1 MLSFSPLFDRR
12 RFMQLAAGG
21 VLATASAKEVFAQSK
36 KQLRIAYGA
45 IGADRHPFQLSIT
58 PDWDINA
65 LVFDSLISLN
75 SNGEPVAGT
84 ATAKI
89 ERPSPVTIRLT
100 LKPGIQFSN
109 GEPLGAADV
118 KTSMETYLRP
128 EVLNSYLYT
137 PWLERV
143 EIVDDLTVDL
153 ISKRPFRIALGYMAY
168 QSFII
173 PRTATDL
180 QQFSRAPIGS
190 GPFIIAETES
200 SNRILLR
207 RNQKYTRKQP
217 GFEEILLRKI
227 PEDSTRVA
235 ALLAKEV
242 DFASSVRVEDVQA
255 IRSMGGSIDELSTL
269 RMMFVRF
276 NMSFDSPLR
285 DVRVRKA
292 INHAVDRV
300 AIQEAFYGGRGAIAK
315 APVASGTRFFAEGLE
330 PYSFDLAKA
339 RKLMAEA
346 GHSSGF
352 SMKLATPMGRY
363 YRDREIAEAIAGQVQ
378 QIGVN
383 LEIVPMEWATYLQ
396 RVRTEW
402 QTTGK
407 EYGLSLMAWG
417 NPTQDADFGVIP
429 FDTVS
434 NAWNIQGYKNE
445 RVQELMT
452 LGRTEFDPTKL
463 KAIYDELQSR
473 IWDDA
478 PWLFLFE
485 MPIINGMSGNLS
497 GVRQNRTETMD
508 WINAQPAK

>member
-1 MLSFSPLFDRR
+1 MSRFSPMFDRR

-21 VLATASAKEVFAQSK
+21 ALVSVSAKDVFAQSK

-65 LVFDSLISLN
+65 LVFDSLISLGP
-75 SNGEPVAGT
+75 NGEPVAGT
-84 ATAKI
+84 ATQKI

-100 LKPGIQFSN
+100 LKPGLQFSN
-109 GEPLGAADV
+109 GAPVGAADV
-118 KTSMETYLRP
+118 KVSMETYLRP

-137 PWLERV
+137 PWLDRV

-190 GPFIIAETES
+190 GPYVIAETES
-200 SNRILLR
+200 SNRVLMR
-207 RNQKYTRKQP
+207 RNPKYTRQQLA
-217 GFEEILLRKI
+217 FDEILFRKI

-242 DFASSVRVEDVQA
+242 DFASSVRVEDVQS
-255 IRSMGGSIDELSTL
+255 IRAMGGSVDELSTL

-276 NMSFDSPLR
+276 NMTFDSPLR

-292 INHAVDRV
+292 INHAVDRA
-300 AIQEAFYGGRGAIAK
+300 AIQEAFYGGRGAIAT
-315 APVASGTRFFAEGLE
+315 APVASGTRYYKDGLP

-339 RKLMAEA
+339 KQLMAAA
-346 GHSSGF
+346 GQSAGF

-363 YRDREIAEAIAGQVQ
+363 YRDREIAEAIAGQLQ
-378 QIGVN
+378 QIGVK
-383 LEIVPMEWATYLQ
+383 LEIVPLEWATYLQ

-402 QTTGK
+402 ETTGK

-417 NPTQDADFGVIP
+417 NPTQDTDFGVIP

-434 NAWNIQGYKNE
+434 NAWNIQGYKND
-445 RVQELMT
+445 RVEELMT
-452 LGRTEFDPTKL
+452 LGRTEFDEAKL
-463 KAIYDELQSR
+463 QALYAELQAR

-485 MPIINGMSGNLS
+485 MPIINGMSGTLT
-497 GVRQNRTETMD
+497 GIRQNRTETMD
-508 WINAQPAK
+508 WINAKPAS